1 MLRDPSDCLKEWR
14 KKMEEMVKNHYSLMI
29 IANTFSEQKENIS
42 TQRLI
47 LHFKCQRTQIA
58 NEKNHQ
64 EQRESA

>member
-1 MLRDPSDCLKEWR
+1 
-14 KKMEEMVKNHYSLMI
+14 MEEMVKNHYSLMI

-47 LHFKCQRTQIA
+47 LHFKYQRTQIA

>member
-1 MLRDPSDCLKEWR
+1 
-14 KKMEEMVKNHYSLMI
+14 MEEMVKNHYSLMI